1 MERDVVGTRA
11 GLSASCASR
20 DPNQPPLSDSIMI
33 VLRYLLAALAAVV
46 LFAAPVAAQSP
57 ADRHLAVETSSGTH
71 VFEVEV
77 MRTRA
82 ELERGLMYRRQMKPD
97 SGMLFDFK
105 TPQNVSMWMKNTYLA
120 LDMLFIGQDG
130 RVVSVKENAEPLS
143 ESIISSG
150 GPVVGVLELN
160 SGTAERIGV
169 KVGDLV
175 RHPMFGT

>member
-1 MERDVVGTRA
+1 MTLLRSLVAVIA
-11 GLSASCASR
+11 GV
-20 DPNQPPLSDSIMI
+20 I
-33 VLRYLLAALAAVV
+33 LLALPVTAQTGSDRQ
-46 LFAAPVAAQSP
+46 FAI
-57 ADRHLAVETSSGTH
+57 ETSSGTH

-77 MRTRA
+77 MRTSA
-82 ELERGLMYRRQMKPD
+82 ELERGLMYRRQMPKD

-120 LDMLFIGQDG
+120 LDMLFIGRDG

-143 ESIISSG
+143 ERIISSG
-150 GPVVGVLELN
+150 GSVLGVLEVN
-160 SGTAERIGV
+160 AGTAKRIGV